1 MKTMPETGIPETA
14 RVVVIGG
21 GIIGCSVAY
30 HLAEMG
36 CNDVVLLERDQL
48 TSGTTWHA
56 AGLMT
61 TYGSGSETI
70 LGIRRH
76 SMELYKRLEE
86 ETGLETGFKPVG
98 FIEVAADEDRLEEY
112 RRITAFNRLHGNDIQ
127 ELSPS
132 EVKNLFPYAEVD
144 DICAGFYAEHDG
156 RINPVDVTM
165 ALAKG
170 ARMRGVKIF
179 QNTPV
184 RGVLTRNG
192 TVTGVRTDRGEIRS
206 EFVVNCAGMWAR
218 QLGEQSG
225 VVIPNQAAEH
235 YYLITEKID
244 GMPADLP
251 VLEDPSVHAY
261 YREETGGMMIGLF
274 EPECAPWKIEGIPDD
289 FSFGELPPDWDRLT
303 PFLEKAMARVPIAM
317 ESGIRTF
324 FCGPESFTPDLAPVI
339 GEAPELRHY
348 FVAAGLNSVGI
359 ITGGGY
365 GRVVAHWILNG
376 RPDVDVTGFNIDRFH
391 AYQCNPEYRRQRAL
405 ESLGLVYA
413 CHYPDRSPKTARAA
427 RLSPFHQRLQA
438 QRAHFRD
445 VSGWESPGWYAPRGH
460 EPEADRLTWGRP
472 NWFPWWEAEHHA
484 CRESV
489 VAMDMSFMGKF
500 LVQGRDAGALLNYL
514 SANDV
519 NGQSER
525 ITYTQWL
532 NEGGTLEADL
542 TMIKIDP
549 ETFMVVT
556 SDVAHRHTE
565 TWMKRHITAD
575 MNVFVT
581 DVTSGYGQLNIQ
593 GPKSRE
599 LLQSITGADLSNE
612 AFPFRTAREID
623 IGLARVLCVRI
634 TYVGELGYELNIPSE
649 QAIHVYDRVVEAG
662 ASFGLR
668 HAGLKA
674 LASLRLEKGYRDYGH
689 DIDNMDDPYST
700 GLGFAVRLD
709 KEGDFIGK
717 QACIERKANPDFTH
731 RLVQVLLKD
740 PEPQL
745 FHSEIVL
752 RNGVAVGEVRAA
764 SYGHTLGGA
773 VGLAMIKGDPVDSAY
788 LAEGKWEID
797 IAGRVYPAEVSL
809 RPLYDPGMKKIRV

>member
-1 MKTMPETGIPETA
+1 MPESVLPEYA

-36 CNDVVLLERDQL
+36 CEVVLLERDQL

-61 TYGSGSETI
+61 TYGSGSETT
-70 LGIRRH
+70 LGIRKH
-76 SMELYKRLEE
+76 SMELYKRLEQ
-86 ETGLETGFKPVG
+86 ETGQQTGFNPCG
-98 FIEVAADEDRLEEY
+98 FIELAADDDRLEEY

-127 ELSPS
+127 ELSPA
-132 EVKNLFPYAEVD
+132 EVAELFPFADVSN
-144 DICAGFYAEHDG
+144 IRAGFYAEHDG

-170 ARMRGVKIF
+170 ARLKGAKIY

-192 TVTGVRTDRGEIRS
+192 AVTGVRTDQGEIRS

-218 QLGEQSG
+218 QLGEQNG

-235 YYLITEKID
+235 YYLITGQID
-244 GMPADLP
+244 GISSDLP
-251 VLEDPSVHAY
+251 VLEDPSTHAY
-261 YREETGGMMIGLF
+261 YREETGGMMVGMF
-274 EPECAPWKIEGIPDD
+274 EPKCAPWKIEGIPDD
-289 FSFGELPPDWDRLT
+289 FSFGELDPDWDRLM
-303 PFLEKAMARVPIAM
+303 PFLEKAMERVPVTM
-317 ESGIRTF
+317 EAGIRKF
-324 FCGPESFTPDLAPVI
+324 FCGPESFTPDLAPVV
-339 GEAPELRHY
+339 GEAPELRNY

-365 GRVVAHWILNG
+365 GRVLAHWIVNG
-376 RPDVDVTGFNIDRFH
+376 RPDVDVTGINIDRFH
-391 AYQCNPEYRRQRAL
+391 RYQCNPEYRRQRAL

-413 CHYPDRSPKTARAA
+413 CHYPDRSPKTARGA
-427 RLSPFHQRLQA
+427 RKSPFHDRLAA
-438 QRAHFRD
+438 QGAHFRD
-445 VSGWESPGWYAPRGH
+445 VSGWESPGWYAPEGQ
-460 EPEADRLTWGRP
+460 EPVADRLTWGRP
-472 NWFPWWEAEHHA
+472 NWFPWWAAEHRA
-484 CRESV
+484 CREGV
-489 VAMDMSFMGKF
+489 IAMDMSFMGKF
-500 LVQGRDAGALLNYL
+500 LVQGRDAGALLNYI

-519 NGQSER
+519 DGEPEK

-532 NEGGTLEADL
+532 NEDGRLEADL
-542 TMIKIDP
+542 TVIKLDD
-549 ETFMVVT
+549 EKFMVVT
-556 SDVAHRHTE
+556 SDIAHRHTE
-565 TWMKRHITAD
+565 TWMKRHIAD
-575 MNVFVT
+575 DQHVFVT

-599 LLQSITGADLSNE
+599 LLQSLTSADLSNE

-649 QAIHVYDRVVEAG
+649 QAGHVYDRIVEAG
-662 ASFGLR
+662 KKFGLK

-674 LASLRLEKGYRDYGH
+674 LASLRLEKAYRDYGH

-709 KEGDFIGK
+709 KESDFIGK
-717 QACIERKANPDFTH
+717 QACIERKAHQVFTE
-731 RLVQVLLKD
+731 RLVQIFLKD
-740 PEPQL
+740 PEPL
-745 FHSEIVL
+745 MFHQEIVV
-752 RNGVAVGEVRAA
+752 RNGVAVGNVRAA

-773 VGLAMIKGDPVDSAY
+773 VGLAMITGDPVDAAY
-788 LAEGKWEID
+788 LEEGAWEVE
-797 IAGRVYPAEVSL
+797 IAGKRYPAEVSL
-809 RPLYDPGMKKIRV
+809 KPMYDPGMSRIKA

>member
-1 MKTMPETGIPETA
+1 MSETILPEHA
-14 RVVVIGG
+14 QVVIIGG

-30 HLAEMG
+30 HLADMG
-36 CNDVVLLERDQL
+36 CREVVLLERDQL

-70 LGIRRH
+70 LSVRKH
-76 SMELYKRLEE
+76 SMNLYRRLEA
-86 ETGLETGFKPVG
+86 ETGQQTGFNPCG

-132 EVKNLFPYAEVD
+132 EVGELFPFARVD
-144 DICAGFYAEHDG
+144 TLKAGFYAAEDG

-170 ARMRGVKIF
+170 ARLKGAKIF

-184 RGVLTRNG
+184 RGVLSRNG
-192 TVTGVRTDRGEIRS
+192 TVTGVRTERGEIRS

-235 YYLITEKID
+235 YYLITEAIE
-244 GMPADLP
+244 GVSSDLP

-261 YREETGGMMIGLF
+261 YREETGGMMVGLF
-274 EPECAPWKIEGIPDD
+274 EPDCAPWRVDGIPED

-303 PFLEKAMARVPIAM
+303 PFLEKAMERVPVTM
-317 ESGIRTF
+317 ESGIRKF

-339 GEAPELRHY
+339 GEAPELRNY

-359 ITGGGY
+359 ITGGGW
-365 GRVVAHWILNG
+365 GRVVAHWIMNG
-376 RPDVDVTGFNIDRFH
+376 RPDVDVTGVNIDRFH
-391 AYQCNPEYRRQRAL
+391 RYQCNPEYRRQRAL

-413 CHYPDRSPKTARAA
+413 CHYPDRSPVTARGA
-427 RLSPFHQRLQA
+427 RQSPFHDRLVA

-445 VSGWESPGWYAPRGH
+445 VSGWESPGWYAPEGH
-460 EPEADRLTWGRP
+460 EPVADRLTWGRA
-472 NWFPWWEAEHHA
+472 NWFPWWEAEHRA
-484 CRESV
+484 CREGV
-489 VAMDMSFMGKF
+489 IAMDMSFMGKF
-500 LVQGRDAGALLNYL
+500 LVQGRDAGEFLNYL
-514 SANDV
+514 SANEV
-519 NGQSER
+519 NAEDGR

-532 NEGGTLEADL
+532 NEDGRLEADL
-542 TMIKIDP
+542 TVTRLD
-549 ETFMVVT
+549 EENFMVVT

-565 TWMKRHITAD
+565 TWIKRHIREGQQ
-575 MNVFVT
+575 VSVT

-593 GPKSRE
+593 GPRSRE
-599 LLQSITGADLSNE
+599 LLQSISSADLSNE

-623 IGLARVLCVRI
+623 IGLGRVLCVRI

-649 QAIHVYDRVVEAG
+649 QAVHVYDRIVEAG
-662 ASFGLR
+662 DAFGLK

-674 LASLRLEKGYRDYGH
+674 LSSLRLEKGYRDYGH
-689 DIDNMDDPYST
+689 DIDNMDDPYTT

-709 KEGDFIGK
+709 KDSDFIGK
-717 QACIERKANPDFTH
+717 QSCIERKADLHYPH
-731 RLVQVLLKD
+731 RLVQILLQD
-740 PEPQL
+740 PEPL
-745 FHSEIVL
+745 MIHSEVVL
-752 RNGVAVGEVRAA
+752 RNGQPVGEVRAA
-764 SYGHTLGGA
+764 SYGHTLGA
-773 VGLAMIKGDPVDSAY
+773 SVGLAMVAGDPVDADY
-788 LAEGKWEID
+788 LAAGTWEVD
-797 IAGRVYPAEVSL
+797 LGGTRCPATVSL
-809 RPLYDPGMKKIRV
+809 TPL

>member
-1 MKTMPETGIPETA
+1 MAESTIPDYA

-36 CNDVVLLERDQL
+36 CEVVLLERDQL

-61 TYGSGSETI
+61 TYGSGSETT
-70 LGIRRH
+70 LGIRQH
-76 SMELYKRLEE
+76 SMELYKRLEQ
-86 ETGLETGFKPVG
+86 ETGQQTGFNPCG
-98 FIEVAADEDRLEEY
+98 FIELAADDDRLEEY

-127 ELSPS
+127 ELSPA
-132 EVKNLFPYAEVD
+132 EVGELFPFADVS
-144 DICAGFYAEHDG
+144 DIRAGFYAEHDG

-170 ARMRGVKIF
+170 ARMKGAKIF
-179 QNTPV
+179 QNTLV
-184 RGVLTRNG
+184 RGVLTLNG
-192 TVTGVRTDRGEIRS
+192 AVTGVRTDQGEIRS

-218 QLGEQSG
+218 QLGEKNG

-235 YYLITEKID
+235 YYLITGQID
-244 GMPADLP
+244 GISADLP
-251 VLEDPSVHAY
+251 VLEDPSTHAY
-261 YREETGGMMIGLF
+261 YREETGGMMVGLF
-274 EPECAPWKIEGIPDD
+274 EPKCAPWKIDGIPED

-303 PFLEKAMARVPIAM
+303 PFLEKAMERVPVTM
-317 ESGIRTF
+317 EAGIRKF

-339 GEAPELRHY
+339 GEAPELRNY

-365 GRVVAHWILNG
+365 GRVLAHWILNG
-376 RPDVDVTGFNIDRFH
+376 RPDVDVTGINIDRFH
-391 AYQCNPEYRRQRAL
+391 RYQCNPEYRRQRAL

-413 CHYPDRSPKTARAA
+413 CHYPDRSPKTARGA
-427 RLSPFHQRLQA
+427 RKSPFHDRLAA
-438 QRAHFRD
+438 QGAHFRD
-445 VSGWESPGWYAPRGH
+445 VSGWECPGWYAPEGH
-460 EPEADRLTWGRP
+460 EPVADRLTWGRP
-472 NWFPWWEAEHHA
+472 NWFPWWADEHRA
-484 CRESV
+484 CREGV
-489 VAMDMSFMGKF
+489 IAMDMSFMGKF
-500 LVQGRDAGALLNYL
+500 LVQGRDAGAFLNYL
-514 SANDV
+514 SANEV
-519 NGQSER
+519 NGESEK

-532 NEGGTLEADL
+532 NEDGRLEADL
-542 TMIKIDP
+542 TVIKLD
-549 ETFMVVT
+549 EEQFMVVT
-556 SDVAHRHTE
+556 SDIAHRHTE
-565 TWMKRHITAD
+565 TWMKRHITD
-575 MNVFVT
+575 DQNVFVT

-599 LLQSITGADLSNE
+599 LLQSITSADMSNE

-649 QAIHVYDRVVEAG
+649 QAGHVYDRIIEAG
-662 ASFGLR
+662 KPFGLR

-709 KEGDFIGK
+709 KKGDFIGK
-717 QACIERKANPDFTH
+717 QACIERKADKTFSH
-731 RLVQVLLKD
+731 RLVQIFLKD
-740 PEPQL
+740 PEPL
-745 FHSEIVL
+745 MFHQEIVI
-752 RNGVAVGEVRAA
+752 RNGVVVGNVRAA

-773 VGLAMIKGDPVDSAY
+773 VGLAEVSGDSVDAAW
-788 LAEGKWEID
+788 LEEGEWEVE
-797 IAGRVYPAEVSL
+797 IAGKRYPAEVSL
-809 RPLYDPGMKKIRV
+809 KPMYDPGMERIKA